1 MRSDLC
7 RSRRSRTIASRSH
20 GRAAARSDSRG
31 AGVAGTDARR
41 RPSGAL
47 AGDGNRLRTVRARGR
62 IASRSGGRSGQR
74 RTTQRT
80 SLDCAAVKTMMN
92 EEQLAVPAEL
102 EMKSSTGPTIAA
114 DVTDESR
121 VPQIP
126 EELSILPVQ
135 GFVVFP
141 GTIVPLNVRRPASIQ
156 LLDETLPRTKV
167 IGVLTQRDEAK
178 EDPEPQDLYHVGTAA
193 MALKMIRQADDHL
206 LIIAQGLSRFT
217 LRKIVAT
224 SPFIRAEVDL
234 VKSISLPESKEWKAT
249 FRNLRDSAARLFE
262 LTPEAPEQA
271 RLMILNIATPEQ
283 LADFLAPNLNADVA
297 QKQALLE
304 EADVEKRVRA
314 VQKHISAQLEIAQIK
329 EKLQKDVASQFSDAQ
344 RRAYLRSQIKAIQH
358 ELGEAETGSEEQ
370 MEQLRDRLKEANP
383 PEDVMKQAE
392 RELKRLDFIPPA
404 SPEFSVIVSYIEI
417 VADLPWTKLSQDN
430 LDLDQA
436 QQILDRDHYDLEKVK
451 KRLIEYLAVRKL
463 NPTGHGPILCFLG
476 PPGVG
481 KTSLGQSIADA
492 LGRKFVR
499 ISLCG
504 MRDEAEIRGHRRTYI
519 GSIAGRII
527 QELRRAGTRNPVFML
542 DEIDKIGADFRGD
555 PASALLE
562 VLDPRQNNAFV
573 DRYLDVPFDLSQ
585 VIFIGTANY
594 IEGVPE
600 PLRDRIEVISIPGYT
615 EREKL
620 EIAKRDL
627 VKRQLEENGLKPE
640 QIEWQEDALRHIIN
654 DYTHEAGV
662 RELERQIASV
672 CRGIASQVAR
682 GKTEHVTVTP
692 ELVGEMLG
700 PAKYVRETKL
710 KTSKPGVVT
719 GLAYTP
725 AGGEVLHIEATR
737 YPGKGNI
744 TLTGHIGEVMKES
757 VQAAFS
763 LVRSRN
769 SEIGAKAEDF
779 RNIDVHVHVPA
790 GAVPKDGPSAGVA
803 MFTALASLFSNTPVR
818 PDVAMTGEIT
828 LRGLVLPI
836 GGLKEKSLAAMRAGI
851 STVIIPKLN
860 EKDLVDVPEEAKQKL
875 KFIPVE
881 NVDEVLEAALDK
893 NSAAPASESK
903 AA

>member
-1 MRSDLC
+1 
-7 RSRRSRTIASRSH
+7 
-20 GRAAARSDSRG
+20 
-31 AGVAGTDARR
+31 
-41 RPSGAL
+41 
-47 AGDGNRLRTVRARGR
+47 
-62 IASRSGGRSGQR
+62 
-74 RTTQRT
+74 
-80 SLDCAAVKTMMN
+80 MN
-92 EEQLAVPAEL
+92 EERITALRAD
-102 EMKSSTGPTIAA
+102 TGAKPGTESTIAA
-114 DVTDESR
+114 GTDESR
-121 VPQIP
+121 LPRIP
-126 EELSILPVQ
+126 EELSILPVR

-141 GTIVPLNVRRPASIQ
+141 GTVVPLNIQRAASIK
-156 LLDETLPRTKV
+156 LLDDTLSRTKV
-167 IGVLTQRDEAK
+167 IGLLTQRDEAK
-178 EDPEPQDLYHVGTAA
+178 EDPEPQDLYPVGTAA
-193 MALKMIRQADDHL
+193 LVLKLLRQADDHVL
-206 LIIAQGLSRFT
+206 VIAQGLRRFS

-224 SPFIRAEVDL
+224 SPFLRTEIDL
-234 VKSISLPESKEWKAT
+234 LKSVSPPESKEWEAT

-262 LTPEAPEQA
+262 LTPDAPEQA
-271 RLMILNIATPEQ
+271 RLMVLNSENAEQ
-283 LADFLAPNLNADVA
+283 LADFLAPNLNVDVA
-297 QKQALLE
+297 HKQAILE
-304 EADVEKRVRA
+304 ELDVEKRVRA
-314 VQKHISAQLEIAQIK
+314 VQKHISAQLEIAEIQQ
-329 EKLQKDVASQFSDAQ
+329 KLQKDVASQFSDAQ

-358 ELGEAETGSEEQ
+358 ELGEGEAGSEEQ
-370 MEQLRDRLKEANP
+370 AQQLRARLDEAKPP
-383 PEDVMKQAE
+383 PEVMKQAE

-417 VADLPWTKLSQDN
+417 IADLPWTKLSQDN

-463 NPTGHGPILCFLG
+463 NPQGHGAILCFLG

-499 ISLCG
+499 ISLGG

-519 GSIAGRII
+519 GSMPGRII

-562 VLDPRQNNAFV
+562 VLDPRQNNTFV

-594 IEGVPE
+594 IDGVPE
-600 PLRDRIEVISIPGYT
+600 PLRDRIEVISLPGYT

-620 EIAKRDL
+620 EIAKRYL
-627 VKRQLEENGLKPE
+627 VRRQLEENGLKPE
-640 QIEWQEDALRHIIN
+640 QCEWQEEALRHIIN

-662 RELERQIASV
+662 RELERQIGAICRSV
-672 CRGIASQVAR
+672 AAKCAR
-682 GKTEHVTVTP
+682 GECDKVVVTP
-692 ELVGEMLG
+692 EFVAQTLG
-700 PAKYVRETKL
+700 PARYVRESKL
-710 KTSKPGVVT
+710 KTSQPGVVT

-725 AGGEVLHIEATR
+725 YGGEVLHIEATR

-744 TLTGHIGEVMKES
+744 TLTGQIGNVMKES
-757 VQAAFS
+757 VQAALS
-763 LVRSRN
+763 LVRSRA
-769 SEIGAKAEDF
+769 SQLEVKAEDF
-779 RNIDVHVHVPA
+779 REMDIHVHVPA
-790 GAVPKDGPSAGVA
+790 GAVPKDGPSAGIA

-818 PDVAMTGEIT
+818 SDVAMTGEIT

-875 KFIPVE
+875 KFTPVE
-881 NVDEVLEAALDK
+881 NVDEVLRAALEK
-893 NSAAPASESK
+893 NGAIPPPESTT
-903 AA
+903 A

>member
-1 MRSDLC
+1 MSKEDL
-7 RSRRSRTIASRSH
+7 IALQT
-20 GRAAARSDSRG
+20 DPG
-31 AGVAGTDARR
+31 AKAG
-41 RPSGAL
+41 PQ
-47 AGDGNRLRTVRARGR
+47 
-62 IASRSGGRSGQR
+62 I
-74 RTTQRT
+74 
-80 SLDCAAVKTMMN
+80 
-92 EEQLAVPAEL
+92 
-102 EMKSSTGPTIAA
+102 TIAA
-114 DVTDESR
+114 GMDSEDER
-121 VPQIP
+121 LPHIP
-126 EELSILPVQ
+126 EELSILPVR
-135 GFVVFP
+135 GLVVFP
-141 GTIVPLNVRRPASIQ
+141 GTVIPLNMQRAASLK
-156 LLDETLPRTKV
+156 LLDDTLPRTKV
-167 IGVLTQRDEAK
+167 IGLVTQRDETK
-178 EDPEPQDLYHVGTAA
+178 EDPAPEDLYSVGTV
-193 MALKMIRQADDHL
+193 ALVLKLLRQADDHVL
-206 LIIAQGLSRFT
+206 VIAQGLRRFS
-217 LRKIVAT
+217 LRRIVAT
-224 SPFIRAEVDL
+224 SPFLRAEVDL
-234 VKSISLPESKEWKAT
+234 PNSISPPKSKEWEAT
-249 FRNLRDSAARLFE
+249 FRNLRDSAAKLFE
-262 LTPEAPEQA
+262 LTPDAPEQS
-271 RLMILNIATPEQ
+271 RLMILNIEDPEQ
-283 LADFLAPNLNADVA
+283 LADFLAPNLNVDVA
-297 QKQALLE
+297 QKQAILE
-304 EADVEKRVRA
+304 ELDVEKRVRA
-314 VQKHISAQLEIAQIK
+314 VQKHISAQLEIAEIQQ
-329 EKLQKDVASQFSDAQ
+329 KLQRDVASQFSDAQ
-344 RRAYLRSQIKAIQH
+344 RRAYLRSQIKAIQR
-358 ELGEAETGSEEQ
+358 ELGEAEAGSEEQ
-370 MEQLRDRLKEANP
+370 AQQLRARLQEANP
-383 PEDVMKQAE
+383 PEAVMKQAE

-417 VADLPWTKLSQDN
+417 IADLPWNKLSEDN

-463 NPTGHGPILCFLG
+463 NPQGHGAILCFLG

-499 ISLCG
+499 ISLGG

-519 GSIAGRII
+519 GSMPGRII

-594 IEGVPE
+594 IDGVPE

-620 EIAKRDL
+620 EIAKRYL

-640 QIEWQEDALRHIIN
+640 QCEWQDEAIRRVIN

-662 RELERQIASV
+662 RELERQIAAV
-672 CRGIASQVAR
+672 CRGIAAQVAR
-682 GKTEHVTVTP
+682 GKIERATVTP
-692 ELVGEMLG
+692 ELVAEMLG

-757 VQAAFS
+757 VQAALS
-763 LVRSRN
+763 LLRSRDGQLGVN
-769 SEIGAKAEDF
+769 AEDF
-779 RNIDVHVHVPA
+779 RKMDIHVHVPA
-790 GAVPKDGPSAGVA
+790 GAVPKDGPSAGIA
-803 MFTALASLFSNTPVR
+803 MFTALASLFSNRPVR

-875 KFIPVE
+875 KFVPVE
-881 NVDEVLEAALDK
+881 TVDEVLEAALEQDGAK
-893 NSAAPASESK
+893 PSAESK

>member
-1 MRSDLC
+1 MSAKELSTLR
-7 RSRRSRTIASRSH
+7 
-20 GRAAARSDSRG
+20 
-31 AGVAGTDARR
+31 AGVESKPGTE
-41 RPSGAL
+41 S
-47 AGDGNRLRTVRARGR
+47 
-62 IASRSGGRSGQR
+62 
-74 RTTQRT
+74 
-80 SLDCAAVKTMMN
+80 
-92 EEQLAVPAEL
+92 
-102 EMKSSTGPTIAA
+102 TIAA
-114 DVTDESR
+114 GTGESQM
-121 VPQIP
+121 PHIP
-126 EELSILPVQ
+126 EELSILLVR
-135 GFVVFP
+135 GLVIFP
-141 GTIVPLNVRRPASIQ
+141 GTIIPLTIQRAASLK
-156 LLDETLPRTKV
+156 LLDDTLPRTKV
-167 IGVLTQRDEAK
+167 IGLLTQRDEAK
-178 EDPEPQDLYHVGTAA
+178 DDPTPQDLYTVGTAA
-193 MALKMIRQADDHL
+193 LVLKLLRQAEDNVL
-206 LIIAQGLSRFT
+206 VIVQGLRRFS

-224 SPFIRAEVDL
+224 SPFVRAEVDL
-234 VKSISLPESKEWKAT
+234 PESIMPAPSKEWEAT

-262 LTPEAPEQA
+262 LAPDAPEQA
-271 RLMILNIATPEQ
+271 RLMILNIESPEQ
-283 LADFLAPNLNADVA
+283 LADFLAPNLNVDVA

-304 EADVEKRVRA
+304 ELDVEKRVRA
-314 VQKHISAQLEIAQIK
+314 VQKQISAQLEIAEIQQ
-329 EKLQKDVASQFSDAQ
+329 KLQKDVASQFSDAQ
-344 RRAYLRSQIKAIQH
+344 RRAYLRSQIKAIQR
-358 ELGEAETGSEEQ
+358 ELGEAEGGGEEQ
-370 MEQLRDRLKEANP
+370 AQQLRAQLEEARP
-383 PEDVMKQAE
+383 PEEVMKQAE

-417 VADLPWTKLSQDN
+417 IADLPWNKLSEDN

-436 QQILDRDHYDLEKVK
+436 QKILDRDHYDLEKVK

-463 NPTGHGPILCFLG
+463 NPQGHGAILCFLG

-499 ISLCG
+499 ISLGG

-519 GSIAGRII
+519 GSMPGRII
-527 QELRRAGTRNPVFML
+527 QELRRCGTRNPVFML

-594 IEGVPE
+594 IDGVPE
-600 PLRDRIEVISIPGYT
+600 PLRDRIEVISLPGYT

-620 EIAKRDL
+620 EIAKRYL
-627 VKRQLEENGLKPE
+627 VGRQLEENGLKPE
-640 QIEWQEDALRHIIN
+640 QVEWQDEALRRIIN

-682 GKTEHVTVTP
+682 GKIERATVTP
-692 ELVGEMLG
+692 ELVVEMLG

-737 YPGKGNI
+737 YPGKGNV

-757 VQAAFS
+757 VQAALS

-875 KFIPVE
+875 KFVPVE
-881 NVDEVLEAALDK
+881 NVDEVLAVALEKDGATQQQAGG
-893 NSAAPASESK
+893 SASPKPIAE
-903 AA
+903 

>member
-1 MRSDLC
+1 
-7 RSRRSRTIASRSH
+7 
-20 GRAAARSDSRG
+20 
-31 AGVAGTDARR
+31 
-41 RPSGAL
+41 
-47 AGDGNRLRTVRARGR
+47 
-62 IASRSGGRSGQR
+62 
-74 RTTQRT
+74 
-80 SLDCAAVKTMMN
+80 MMN
-92 EEQLAVPAEL
+92 EEQIALASEL

-114 DVTDESR
+114 DMTDESL
-121 VPQIP
+121 VPKIP
-126 EELSILPVQ
+126 DELSILPVR

-141 GTIVPLNVRRPASIQ
+141 GTIVPLNIQRAASLK
-156 LLDETLPRTKV
+156 LLDDTLPRTKV
-167 IGVLTQRDEAK
+167 IGLLTQRDEAK
-178 EDPEPQDLYHVGTAA
+178 EDPEPGDLYPVGTAA
-193 MALKMIRQADDHL
+193 LVLKLLRQTDDHVL
-206 LIIAQGLSRFT
+206 VIAQGLRRFS
-217 LRKIVAT
+217 LRKIAAT
-224 SPFIRAEVDL
+224 SPFLRAEVDL
-234 VKSISLPESKEWKAT
+234 LKSVSPPESKKWEAT
-249 FRNLRDSAARLFE
+249 FRNLRDTAARLFE

-271 RLMILNIATPEQ
+271 RLMVLNIPTPEQ
-283 LADFLAPNLNADVA
+283 LADFLAPNLNVDVA
-297 QKQALLE
+297 QKQAILE
-304 EADVEKRVRA
+304 ETDVEKRVRV
-314 VQKHISAQLEIAQIK
+314 VQRHISAQLEIAQIQ

-358 ELGEAETGSEEQ
+358 ELGEDETGSDEQ
-370 MEQLRDRLKEANP
+370 MEQLRARLKEANP
-383 PEDVMKQAE
+383 PEEVLKQAE

-404 SPEFSVIVSYIEI
+404 SPEYSVIVSYIEI
-417 VADLPWTKLSQDN
+417 IADLPWNKFSDDN

-499 ISLCG
+499 ISLGG

-519 GSIAGRII
+519 GSMPGRII

-555 PASALLE
+555 PASAMLE

-585 VIFIGTANY
+585 IIFIATANY

-600 PLRDRIEVISIPGYT
+600 PMRDRMEVISLPGYT

-620 EIAKRDL
+620 EIAKRYL
-627 VKRQLEENGLKPE
+627 VRRQMEENGLKPE
-640 QIEWQEDALRHIIN
+640 QCEWQDDALRQIIN

-662 RELERQIASV
+662 RELERQIGAI
-672 CRGIASQVAR
+672 CRGIASRVAR

-692 ELVGEMLG
+692 QLVAQMLG

-737 YPGKGNI
+737 YPGKGNV

-757 VQAAFS
+757 VQAALS

-769 SEIGAKAEDF
+769 NEIGAKAEDF
-779 RNIDVHVHVPA
+779 RSIDVHVHVPA
-790 GAVPKDGPSAGVA
+790 GAVPKDGPSAGIA

-875 KFIPVE
+875 KFVPVE
-881 NVDEVLEAALDK
+881 NVDEVLNVALEKDGAEK
-893 NSAAPASESK
+893 PSVGRDSVEP
-903 AA
+903 

>member
-1 MRSDLC
+1 M
-7 RSRRSRTIASRSH
+7 I
-20 GRAAARSDSRG
+20 
-31 AGVAGTDARR
+31 
-41 RPSGAL
+41 
-47 AGDGNRLRTVRARGR
+47 
-62 IASRSGGRSGQR
+62 
-74 RTTQRT
+74 
-80 SLDCAAVKTMMN
+80 N
-92 EEQLAVPAEL
+92 EEQIALASEL

-114 DVTDESR
+114 DMTDESL
-121 VPQIP
+121 VPRIP
-126 EELSILPVQ
+126 EELSILPVR

-167 IGVLTQRDEAK
+167 IGLLTQRDEAV
-178 EDPEPQDLYHVGTAA
+178 EDPGPQDLYHVGTAA
-193 MALKMIRQADDHL
+193 LVLKLIRQADDHVV
-206 LIIAQGLSRFT
+206 IIARGLDRFS

-234 VKSISLPESKEWKAT
+234 VNSISPPESKEWEAT
-249 FRNLRDSAARLFE
+249 FRNMRDSAARLFE

-271 RLMILNIATPEQ
+271 RLMILNISSPEQ
-283 LADFLAPNLNADVA
+283 LADFLAPNLNIDVA
-297 QKQALLE
+297 QRQAILE
-304 EADVEKRVRA
+304 EPDVEKRIRI
-314 VQKHISAQLEIAQIK
+314 VQKHISAQLEIAQIQ

-370 MEQLRDRLKEANP
+370 MEQLRARLKEANP
-383 PEDVMKQAE
+383 PPEVMKQAE

-417 VADLPWTKLSQDN
+417 VADLPWNKLSQDN

-499 ISLCG
+499 ISLGG

-519 GSIAGRII
+519 GSMPGRII

-562 VLDPRQNNAFV
+562 VLDPRQNNTFV

-585 VIFIGTANY
+585 VIFIATANY
-594 IEGVPE
+594 IDGVPE
-600 PLRDRIEVISIPGYT
+600 PMRDRMEVISLPGYT

-620 EIAKRDL
+620 EIAKRYL
-627 VKRQLEENGLKPE
+627 VRRQMEENGLKPE
-640 QIEWQEDALRHIIN
+640 QVDWQDDALRQIIN

-662 RELERQIASV
+662 RELERQIGAI
-672 CRGIASQVAR
+672 CRGIASRVAH

-692 ELVGEMLG
+692 QLGAQMLG

-737 YPGKGNI
+737 YPGKGNV

-757 VQAAFS
+757 VQAALS
-763 LVRSRN
+763 LVRSRDG
-769 SEIGAKAEDF
+769 EIGVKPEDF
-779 RNIDVHVHVPA
+779 RDMDIHVHVPA
-790 GAVPKDGPSAGVA
+790 GAVPKDGPSAGIA
-803 MFTALASLFSNTPVR
+803 MFTALASLFTNKPVR

-875 KFIPVE
+875 KFVPVE
-881 NVDEVLEAALDK
+881 NVDEVLAVALEKDGAAQ
-893 NSAAPASESK
+893 SASANGTDEK
-903 AA
+903 GKD

>member
-1 MRSDLC
+1 M
-7 RSRRSRTIASRSH
+7 I
-20 GRAAARSDSRG
+20 
-31 AGVAGTDARR
+31 
-41 RPSGAL
+41 
-47 AGDGNRLRTVRARGR
+47 
-62 IASRSGGRSGQR
+62 
-74 RTTQRT
+74 
-80 SLDCAAVKTMMN
+80 N
-92 EEQLAVPAEL
+92 EEQIALASEL

-114 DVTDESR
+114 DMTDESL

-126 EELSILPVQ
+126 EELSILPVR

-167 IGVLTQRDEAK
+167 IGLLTQRDEAV
-178 EDPEPQDLYHVGTAA
+178 EDPGPQDLYHVGTAA
-193 MALKMIRQADDHL
+193 LVLKLIRQADDHVV
-206 LIIAQGLSRFT
+206 IIARGLDRFS

-234 VKSISLPESKEWKAT
+234 LKSISPPESKEWEAE

-271 RLMILNIATPEQ
+271 RLMILNISSPEQ
-283 LADFLAPNLNADVA
+283 LADFLAPNLNIDVA
-297 QKQALLE
+297 QRQAILE
-304 EADVEKRVRA
+304 EPDVEKRIRI
-314 VQKHISAQLEIAQIK
+314 VQKHISAQLEIAQIQ

-370 MEQLRDRLKEANP
+370 MEQLRARLKEANP
-383 PEDVMKQAE
+383 PPEVMKQAE

-417 VADLPWTKLSQDN
+417 VADLPWNKLSQDN

-499 ISLCG
+499 ISLGG

-519 GSIAGRII
+519 GSMPGRII

-562 VLDPRQNNAFV
+562 VLDPRQNNTFV

-585 VIFIGTANY
+585 VIFIATANY
-594 IEGVPE
+594 IDGVPE
-600 PLRDRIEVISIPGYT
+600 PMRDRMEVISLPGYT

-620 EIAKRDL
+620 EIAKRYL
-627 VKRQLEENGLKPE
+627 VRRQMEENGLKPE
-640 QIEWQEDALRHIIN
+640 QVDWQDDALRQIIN

-662 RELERQIASV
+662 RELERQIGAI
-672 CRGIASQVAR
+672 CRGIASRVAR

-692 ELVGEMLG
+692 QLVAQMLG

-737 YPGKGNI
+737 YPGKGNV

-757 VQAAFS
+757 VQAALS
-763 LVRSRN
+763 LVRSRDG
-769 SEIGAKAEDF
+769 EIGVKPEDF
-779 RNIDVHVHVPA
+779 RDMDIHVHVPA
-790 GAVPKDGPSAGVA
+790 GAVPKDGPSAGIA
-803 MFTALASLFSNTPVR
+803 MFTALASLFTNKPVR

-828 LRGLVLPI
+828 LRGLILPI

-875 KFIPVE
+875 KFVPVE
-881 NVDEVLEAALDK
+881 NVDEVLAVALEKDGAAQ
-893 NSAAPASESK
+893 SASANGTDEK
-903 AA
+903 RKD

>member
-1 MRSDLC
+1 MSAKELSTFR
-7 RSRRSRTIASRSH
+7 
-20 GRAAARSDSRG
+20 
-31 AGVAGTDARR
+31 AGVESKPGTE
-41 RPSGAL
+41 S
-47 AGDGNRLRTVRARGR
+47 
-62 IASRSGGRSGQR
+62 
-74 RTTQRT
+74 
-80 SLDCAAVKTMMN
+80 
-92 EEQLAVPAEL
+92 
-102 EMKSSTGPTIAA
+102 TIAA
-114 DVTDESR
+114 GTGESQM
-121 VPQIP
+121 PHIP
-126 EELSILPVQ
+126 EELSILPVR
-135 GFVVFP
+135 GLVIFP
-141 GTIVPLNVRRPASIQ
+141 GTIIPLNIQRAASLK
-156 LLDETLPRTKV
+156 LLDDTLPRTKV
-167 IGVLTQRDEAK
+167 IGLLAQRDEAK
-178 EDPEPQDLYHVGTAA
+178 EDPVTQDLYTIGTAA
-193 MALKMIRQADDHL
+193 LVLKLLRQAEDNVL
-206 LIIAQGLSRFT
+206 VIVQGLRRFS

-224 SPFIRAEVDL
+224 SPFLRAEID
-234 VKSISLPESKEWKAT
+234 LPESIMPAASKEWEAT

-262 LTPEAPEQA
+262 LAPDAPEQA
-271 RLMILNIATPEQ
+271 RLMILNIESPEQ
-283 LADFLAPNLNADVA
+283 LADFLAPNLNVDVA

-304 EADVEKRVRA
+304 ELDVEKRVQA
-314 VQKHISAQLEIAQIK
+314 VQKQISAQLEIAEIQQ
-329 EKLQKDVASQFSDAQ
+329 KLQKDVASQFSDAQ
-344 RRAYLRSQIKAIQH
+344 RRAYLRSQIKAIQR
-358 ELGEAETGSEEQ
+358 ELGEAEGGGEEQ
-370 MEQLRDRLKEANP
+370 AQQLRTRLEEAKP
-383 PEDVMKQAE
+383 PEEVMKQAE
-392 RELKRLDFIPPA
+392 REFKRLDFIPPA

-417 VADLPWTKLSQDN
+417 IADLPWNKLSQDN

-436 QQILDRDHYDLEKVK
+436 QKILDRDHYDLEKVK

-463 NPTGHGPILCFLG
+463 NPQGHGAILCFLG

-499 ISLCG
+499 ISLGG

-519 GSIAGRII
+519 GSMPGRII
-527 QELRRAGTRNPVFML
+527 QELRRCGTRNPVFML

-594 IEGVPE
+594 IDGVPE
-600 PLRDRIEVISIPGYT
+600 PLRDRIEVISLPGYT

-620 EIAKRDL
+620 EIAKRYL
-627 VKRQLEENGLKPE
+627 VRRQLEENGLKPE
-640 QIEWQEDALRHIIN
+640 QVEWQDEALRRIIN

-682 GKTEHVTVTP
+682 GKTEHATVTP
-692 ELVGEMLG
+692 ELVIEMLG
-700 PAKYVRETKL
+700 PPKYVRETKL
-710 KTSKPGVVT
+710 KASKPGVVT

-737 YPGKGNI
+737 YPGKGNV

-757 VQAAFS
+757 VQAALS

-818 PDVAMTGEIT
+818 PDVAMTGEVT

-875 KFIPVE
+875 KFVPVE
-881 NVDEVLEAALDK
+881 NVDEVLAVALEKDGAR
-893 NSAAPASESK
+893 SASERKS
-903 AA
+903 A

>member
-1 MRSDLC
+1 MSSKEL
-7 RSRRSRTIASRSH
+7 STL
-20 GRAAARSDSRG
+20 RAEIEAKP
-31 AGVAGTDARR
+31 GVQ
-41 RPSGAL
+41 S
-47 AGDGNRLRTVRARGR
+47 
-62 IASRSGGRSGQR
+62 
-74 RTTQRT
+74 
-80 SLDCAAVKTMMN
+80 
-92 EEQLAVPAEL
+92 
-102 EMKSSTGPTIAA
+102 TIAA
-114 DVTDESR
+114 GTGESQM
-121 VPQIP
+121 PHIP
-126 EELSILPVQ
+126 EELSILPVR
-135 GFVVFP
+135 GLVIFP
-141 GTIVPLNVRRPASIQ
+141 GTIIPLNVQRAASLK
-156 LLDETLPRTKV
+156 LLDDTLPRTKV
-167 IGVLTQRDEAK
+167 IGLLTQRDETK
-178 EDPEPQDLYHVGTAA
+178 EDPTPQDLFTVGTAA
-193 MALKMIRQADDHL
+193 LVLKLLRQAEDNVL
-206 LIIAQGLSRFT
+206 VIVQGLRRFS

-224 SPFIRAEVDL
+224 LPFLRAEVDL
-234 VKSISLPESKEWKAT
+234 PQSILPPDSKEWEAT

-262 LTPEAPEQA
+262 LAPDAPEQA
-271 RLMILNIATPEQ
+271 RLMILNIESPEQ
-283 LADFLAPNLNADVA
+283 LADFLAPNLNVDVA

-304 EADVEKRVRA
+304 QLDVEKRVRA
-314 VQKHISAQLEIAQIK
+314 IQKQISAQLEIAEIQQ
-329 EKLQKDVASQFSDAQ
+329 KLQKDVASQFSDAQ
-344 RRAYLRSQIKAIQH
+344 RRAYLRSQIKAIQR
-358 ELGEAETGSEEQ
+358 ELGETEGGSEEQ
-370 MEQLRDRLKEANP
+370 AQQLRARLEEAKP
-383 PEDVMKQAE
+383 PEAVMKQAE

-417 VADLPWTKLSQDN
+417 IADLPWNKLSQDN

-436 QQILDRDHYDLEKVK
+436 QKTLDRDHYDLEKVK

-463 NPTGHGPILCFLG
+463 NPEGHGAILCFLG

-499 ISLCG
+499 ISLGG

-519 GSIAGRII
+519 GSMPGRII
-527 QELRRAGTRNPVFML
+527 QELRRCGTRNPVFML

-594 IEGVPE
+594 IDGVPE
-600 PLRDRIEVISIPGYT
+600 PLRDRIEVISLPGYT

-620 EIAKRDL
+620 EIAKRYL

-640 QIEWQEDALRHIIN
+640 QIEWQDEALRRIIN

-682 GKTEHVTVTP
+682 GKTEHATITP
-692 ELVGEMLG
+692 ELVAEMLG
-700 PAKYVRETKL
+700 PAKYVRETRL

-737 YPGKGNI
+737 YPGKGNV

-757 VQAAFS
+757 VQAALS
-763 LVRSRN
+763 LLRSRDDQL
-769 SEIGAKAEDF
+769 GVKPEDF
-779 RNIDVHVHVPA
+779 RKMDIHVHVPA
-790 GAVPKDGPSAGVA
+790 GAVPKDGPSAGIA

-875 KFIPVE
+875 KFVPVE
-881 NVDEVLEAALDK
+881 NVDEVLHVALEK
-893 NSAAPASESK
+893 NDAKPLSQSK
-903 AA
+903 AV